1 MTDVDDQIAYAQRVL
16 DRLFGELGAALPG
29 MVAGLAVIVV
39 FVFLASLARALLRR
53 LVDRVP
59 ADKRP
64 LVELAGGTAR
74 YALIVVGLIMGLGTM
89 GIDVSALVAGL
100 GLTGFA
106 LGFALRDAVS
116 NLLAGVL
123 IIFYQPFRMG
133 DTITVAGR
141 TGKVVAIDFRYTVLA
156 MEGKRALVP
165 NNAMFSNT
173 VVVEDTAD

>member
-1 MTDVDDQIAYAQRVL
+1 VTDVDDQIAYVQRVL

-39 FVFLASLARALLRR
+39 FVLLASLARALLRR

-116 NLLAGVL
+116 TCWPAC
-123 IIFYQPFRMG
+123 
-133 DTITVAGR
+133 
-141 TGKVVAIDFRYTVLA
+141 
-156 MEGKRALVP
+156 
-165 NNAMFSNT
+165 
-173 VVVEDTAD
+173 

>member
-1 MTDVDDQIAYAQRVL
+1 MSDVDDQIAYIERVL
-16 DRLFGELGAALPG
+16 DQLFGELGAALPG
-29 MVAGLAVIVV
+29 IVAGLVVIAV
-39 FVFLASLARALLRR
+39 FFAFASLVRAIFRR
-53 LVDRVP
+53 LRARVP
-59 ADKRP
+59 ADKQP
-64 LVELAGGTAR
+64 LVELAGGAAR
-74 YALIVVGLIMGLGTM
+74 YALVVVGLIMGLGTM

-141 TGKVVAIDFRYTVLA
+141 TGTVVGINFRYTVLA
-156 MEGKRALVP
+156 MEGKQALVP

-173 VVVEDTAD
+173 VVVESPD

>member
-1 MTDVDDQIAYAQRVL
+1 MTDVDDQIVYVQRIL

-39 FVFLASLARALLRR
+39 FVLLASLARALFRR
-53 LVDRVP
+53 LIDRVP
-59 ADKRP
+59 RDKQP

-89 GIDVSALVAGL
+89 GVDVTALVAGL

-133 DTITVAGR
+133 DTITVSGR
-141 TGKVVAIDFRYTVLA
+141 TGTVVGINFRYTVLA
-156 MEGKRALVP
+156 MEGKQALVP

-173 VVVEDTAD
+173 VVVEDAAE